1 MSGICTQFGISVG
14 ERGGGGH
21 TYTSN
26 TLHRKSALCSFMLI
40 HVYCIK
46 HLAILQLAFVV
57 ILPFLLF
64 PFALPSCYNDGN
76 VCMFSQDD
84 AAQPNV
90 LHHGQTHRAM
100 TEPGFLSYPLLSLS
114 RLCEMNCE
122 DSRCRGVS
130 QCELLLHLIT
140 ARNGTAEPSFF
151 FTFRLAS
158 WDRCWPC
165 KMSDTPFKTT
175 ESDWFGSSYYL

>member
-1 MSGICTQFGISVG
+1 MCVYSPQVLSCTHACKYLSSDPGQKCLASAHNLASQSGRG
-14 ERGGGGH
+14 GGGGH

-46 HLAILQLAFVV
+46 HLAMLQLALVV

-90 LHHGQTHRAM
+90 LHHGQTHRGM

-158 WDRCWPC
+158 
-165 KMSDTPFKTT
+165 
-175 ESDWFGSSYYL
+175 